1 MRLDLF
7 ETEDEIRVRISRVAG
22 LVLVLMLMIQAAV
35 SAHGSEQS
43 GHSDADIH
51 AKVGEL
57 AYVEGKFEQ
66 LGSAPVAVTFKAV
79 RLEDGANILSM
90 QSPPNDGSYKFGMQ
104 FFDGAEHEVTV
115 EAVDAASG
123 SVIAEQKFLVD
134 VQAFNPPAAVKFK
147 TFVFLL
153 AVIAAGMA
161 AGVGVGKLGKKTR
174 YAKGGVLNVK

>member
-1 MRLDLF
+1 MRF
-7 ETEDEIRVRISRVAG
+7 SRVAG
-22 LVLVLMLMIQAAV
+22 LILILMLMMQAAV
-35 SAHGSEQS
+35 FAHGSEQS
-43 GHSDADIH
+43 EHSEADIH

-66 LGSAPVAVTFKAV
+66 LGNAPVAVTFKAV

-90 QSPPNDGSYKFGMQ
+90 QSSSEDGAYKFGMQ

-123 SVIAEQKFLVD
+123 TVIAEQKFFVD

-147 TFVFLL
+147 TFAFLL

-161 AGVGVGKLGKKTR
+161 AGVGVSKLGKRTR
-174 YAKGGVLNVK
+174 YAKGDVLNVK